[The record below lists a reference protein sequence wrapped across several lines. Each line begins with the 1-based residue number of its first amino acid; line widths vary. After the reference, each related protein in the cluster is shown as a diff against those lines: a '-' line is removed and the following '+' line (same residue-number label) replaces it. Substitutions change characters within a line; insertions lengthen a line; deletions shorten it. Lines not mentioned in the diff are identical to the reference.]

1 MASFL
6 LPREDSADRI
16 GRLAALGVAPGL
28 TPAAL
33 TQALRARID
42 PSFCRVPAVRR
53 RLPRSAA
60 GKLPSQ
66 AAQDLLATL
75 QARPRP
81 GCRHERARRAP
92 AHRRGP
98 SRLCRALSRPAY
110 PSRGRAAG

>member
-1 MASFL
+1 MNAIPGVADGVFL

-16 GRLAALGVAPGL
+16 GRLAALVVAPGL

-42 PSFCRVPAVRR
+42 PVFLPRPLLFVDA
-53 RLPRSAA
+53 LPRSAA

-75 QARPRP
+75 QARSAT
-81 GCRHERARRAP
+81 GMP
-92 AHRRGP
+92 A
-98 SRLCRALSRPAY
+98 
-110 PSRGRAAG
+110 